1 MANITKLQKMILE
14 NLYLRDV
21 EKNEIALDANNY
33 ELTETDDI
41 MKVRELVFNIDIL
54 VQLKYID
61 IIDKYYYESDFISF
75 DYMNKAVEIIEE
87 RLKISSLGIDYIE
100 LRHKRGFKRWYNI
113 LKLWLNRQFV
123 DRPYKYLLTHLI
135 AVIIGMAIMWGLM
148 NFI

>member
-21 EKNEIALDANNY
+21 EKNEITLDANND

-61 IIDKYYYESDFISF
+61 VIDKYYYESDFISF

-87 RLKISSLGIDYIE
+87 RLKISNLGIDYIE

>member
-61 IIDKYYYESDFISF
+61 VIDKYYYESDFISF

>member
-61 IIDKYYYESDFISF
+61 VIDKYYYESDFISF

-135 AVIIGMAIMWGLM
+135 AVIIGMAIMCGLM